1 MNKLIIIIH
10 SSEIIRKGIAAI
22 LRSYFPIEILQ
33 LDDVFGLQSYKEMKN
48 HNLIIIQQDFTE
60 NTFKQVKFLIK
71 NNQVKLINFNNLSTS
86 TGNLPPYQCD
96 YSISLETA
104 ALEIQDIVSN
114 CWKAGEKSVRSTDTD
129 ELSSREKEVLR
140 LVAMGH
146 SNKIIA
152 DKLFIS
158 IHTVISHRKN
168 ISEKTGIKSISGLTV
183 YAILNN
189 LIDTSTID
197 PGDLI

>member
-10 SSEIIRKGIAAI
+10 TSEIIRKGLTAI
-22 LRSYFPIEILQ
+22 LRSFFTTEILQ
-33 LDDVFGLQSYKEMKN
+33 LENINDLHSYKEMKN
-48 HNLIIIQQDFTE
+48 HSLIIILQNSSE
-60 NTFKQVKFLIK
+60 NSCDIFLNLKK
-71 NNQVKLINFNNLSTS
+71 NNQVKLIDFNGTHSKNSTINCERSLSLDT
-86 TGNLPPYQCD
+86 T
-96 YSISLETA
+96 
-104 ALEIQDIVSN
+104 ALEIQEIIAN
-114 CWKAGEKSVRSTDTD
+114 CWKAGDKTTRMLESD
-129 ELSSREKEVLR
+129 ELTTREKEVLR
-140 LVAMGH
+140 LVALGH

-189 LIDTSTID
+189 LIDTNSIN